1 MPLSQHR
8 SSLLRN
14 DVFLRLSLW
23 TPLRGKDAT
32 AIDCGHRF
40 GEVKMGAG
48 TNAYANG
55 AIISKATSLPPISL
69 KVMMMMFLKKVGHR
83 KKKCS
88 NEEKPFHEVSGLSS
102 KAGPS
107 VRV

>member
-14 DVFLRLSLW
+14 DVVLRLSLW

-55 AIISKATSLPPISL
+55 AIISKASPRLPPISL
-69 KVMMMMFLKKVGHR
+69 KVGR
-83 KKKCS
+83 NQKKKCS
-88 NEEKPFHEVSGLSS
+88 NEERPFSKSS
-102 KAGPS
+102 H
-107 VRV
+107 

>member
-14 DVFLRLSLW
+14 DVVLRLSLW

-55 AIISKATSLPPISL
+55 GIISMASARLAPI
-69 KVMMMMFLKKVGHR
+69 
-83 KKKCS
+83 
-88 NEEKPFHEVSGLSS
+88 PDDDVSSWPS
-102 KAGPS
+102 KQ
-107 VRV
+107 VQ

>member
-32 AIDCGHRF
+32 AIGCGHRF
-40 GEVKMGAG
+40 GEVKMGVG

-69 KVMMMMFLKKVGHR
+69 KVMMMMFVTIKSGTP
-83 KKKCS
+83 KKKMLQRRETFS
-88 NEEKPFHEVSGLSS
+88 RSLRP
-102 KAGPS
+102 
-107 VRV
+107 